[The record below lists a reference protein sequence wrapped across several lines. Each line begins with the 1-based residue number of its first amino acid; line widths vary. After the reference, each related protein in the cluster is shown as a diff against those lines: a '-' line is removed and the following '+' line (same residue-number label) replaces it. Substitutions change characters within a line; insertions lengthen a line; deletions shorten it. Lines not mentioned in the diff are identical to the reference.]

1 VSPEVDSLR
10 VRRRQATVLTLPPS
24 KLPGVGTTIF
34 TVMSRLAQES
44 GALNLSQGFP
54 DFDPPRRLVDLVT
67 EHMRSGHN
75 QYAPM
80 AGWPAL
86 LEAVAVK
93 VRELYGRSVEP
104 EAEVTVTSGATEA
117 LFCAVHA
124 VVRPGDEVILLEP
137 AYDSY
142 QPAIELAGGRAVR
155 VPMRR
160 PDFRVDWDR
169 VRDAIT
175 PRTRLL
181 VVNSPHN
188 PTGAVLAASDLDSLQ
203 DILRDNDVLVL
214 SDEVYEHIVFDGRP
228 HQSLLT
234 RPELATRSFVV
245 SSFGKTYH
253 CTGWKVGYCV
263 AAPGLTTE
271 FRKVHQ
277 FVQFAVATPLQ
288 AGLAQFL
295 GECPGHARELGP
307 FYQRKRDRFLE
318 LLGATPLRAVP
329 AAGTYF
335 QLADYSAVS
344 DLPDVEF
351 ARRLTREVGVAAI
364 PVSVFS
370 ATPAPERVVRFCF
383 AKNDATLEAAGERL
397 ALLAVT
403 GEST

>member
-1 VSPEVDSLR
+1 MLM
-10 VRRRQATVLTLPPS
+10 LPPS
-24 KLPGVGTTIF
+24 KLPRVGTTIF

-54 DFDPPRRLVDLVT
+54 DFDPPRRLVELVT
-67 EHMRSGHN
+67 EHMQAGVN

-86 LEAVAVK
+86 LEAIAGK
-93 VRELYGRSVEP
+93 VHELYGCAIDP
-104 EAEVTVTSGATEA
+104 ATAVTVTSGATEA

-142 QPAIELAGGRAVR
+142 EPAIELAGGRTVR
-155 VPMRR
+155 VPLRR
-160 PDFRVDWDR
+160 PDYHVDWDR

-175 PRTRLL
+175 PRTRML

-188 PTGAVLAASDLDSLQ
+188 PTGAVFVGSDLDALRE
-203 DILRDNDVLVL
+203 ILRDNAVLVL
-214 SDEVYEHIVFDGRP
+214 SDEVYEHIVFDGRA

-234 RPELATRSFVV
+234 RPELAVRSFVV

-263 AAPGLTTE
+263 APPGLTTE

-277 FVQFAVATPLQ
+277 FVQFAVATPMQ
-288 AGLAQFL
+288 VALAQFL
-295 GECPGHARELGP
+295 GECPGHARELGA

-351 ARRLTREVGVAAI
+351 ARRLTRDLGVAAI

-370 ATPAPERVVRFCF
+370 ATPPPERVVRFCF

-397 ALLAVT
+397 ARLAVT
-403 GEST
+403 GGSV